1 MLTESLHERKNN
13 FNPPA
18 NNHMSTYALGS
29 IVFVV
34 AGFESWLNEAIN
46 HLSRNYDT
54 NLRTVKIGKTNIGNC
69 SPRDKL
75 SHLCKWNGAGR
86 IVVRDHLDSAI
97 QSMEKNFDLIIE
109 VRNEIVHPVPF
120 GIGMPWNVPGDLLEL
135 HEKGILMTTGK
146 HDAEYSFN
154 DKIRSYALAYWSW
167 EVIESAVALVVE
179 HVETDQVIGWT
190 AQNFSQYR
198 SICPPKDLPGYDAS
212 QRN

>member
-1 MLTESLHERKNN
+1 M
-13 FNPPA
+13 P
-18 NNHMSTYALGS
+18 
-29 IVFVV
+29 
-34 AGFESWLNEAIN
+34 
-46 HLSRNYDT
+46 
-54 NLRTVKIGKTNIGNC
+54 LRLQIASETLAC
-69 SPRDKL
+69 SSDIPV
-75 SHLCKWNGAGR
+75 GPF
-86 IVVRDHLDSAI
+86 LDSGKFTLLS
-97 QSMEKNFDLIIE
+97 QPGKHFDLIIE

-120 GIGMPWNVPGDLLEL
+120 GTGMPWNVPGDLLEL

-167 EVIESAVALVVE
+167 EVIESAVALVIE
-179 HVETDQVIGWT
+179 HVEADQVISWT